1 MSSSSGSGRATIAEV
16 IPKEWQ
22 AFLTSGEY
30 AGTRASIQVD
40 GSEVPVEFVARLEF
54 LDERR
59 LAIHV
64 ALAEGGRPAAVSQA
78 PALVRRLTARERAV
92 IALIAQGRE
101 TQDIAEA
108 LHVSPST
115 VRTHVRNSMS
125 KLGAHTRAQLVALV
139 VAGEEA
145 LQMTRAD
152 ENGSDISPEGPG
164 PGGSTSAGPR
174 RSPRAWLVESGYEV
188 RDAGARASSMPGM
201 SPLASRVSI

>member
-1 MSSSSGSGRATIAEV
+1 MSSSSGSGRATIAEA

-64 ALAEGGRPAAVSQA
+64 ALAEGGRPAAVSPA

-152 ENGSDISPEGPG
+152 ENGSDISP
-164 PGGSTSAGPR
+164 
-174 RSPRAWLVESGYEV
+174 
-188 RDAGARASSMPGM
+188 D
-201 SPLASRVSI
+201 